1 MVERRK
7 PGREPPE
14 PPADAVPGALRKRVI
29 EQTPA
34 VFITLVSVLI
44 GLVLSDL
51 VTEARSRMHLWP
63 LDGLAVRTWGQLLS
77 NGISALAVWVVLAH
91 LSVARRRT
99 PHITETVSGLGP
111 PLILLAA
118 TSFIGR
124 PEIWPW
130 LYGAGVYLAVS
141 ILADTAQVRLT
152 MDQPGGARFAR
163 LAHPLGHLVICYIGS
178 PAYLVAGYLGQHGRL
193 PASIELAFVF
203 APLPTAAALVWM
215 FFRDWRA
222 AVDEV

>member
-1 MVERRK
+1 MGAPRK
-7 PGREPPE
+7 LEQAPDVPAVGGPGE
-14 PPADAVPGALRKRVI
+14 LRARVI

-63 LDGLAVRTWGQLLS
+63 LDGLAIRTWGQLLS
-77 NGISALAVWVVLAH
+77 NGISALSVWVVLAH

-99 PHITETVSGLGP
+99 PHVMETISGLGP
-111 PLILLAA
+111 PLILLTA
-118 TSFIGR
+118 TSFVGR

-130 LYGAGVYLAVS
+130 FYGAAAYLAVS

-152 MDQPGGARFAR
+152 MDQPGGERFAR

-178 PAYLVAGYLGQHGRL
+178 PAYLAAGFLGQRGLL
-193 PASIELAFVF
+193 PAPVELAFVF

-222 AVDEV
+222 AIDEP

>member
-1 MVERRK
+1 MGDQADHR
-7 PGREPPE
+7 PG
-14 PPADAVPGALRKRVI
+14 DLRARVI

-51 VTEARSRMHLWP
+51 VTEARARMHLWP
-63 LDGLAVRTWGQLLS
+63 LDHLALRTWGQLCA
-77 NGISALAVWVVLAH
+77 NGSSALAVWSVLAH
-91 LSVARRRT
+91 LGIARRRM
-99 PHITETVSGLGP
+99 PHMVETVSAFAP

-118 TSFIGR
+118 TSFVGR

-130 LYGAGVYLAVS
+130 FYGAGLYLSVC
-141 ILADTAQVRLT
+141 IVADTVNVRLT

-163 LAHPLGHLVICYIGS
+163 LAHPLGHLIVCYVGA
-178 PAYLVAGYLGQHGRL
+178 PTYFVAAVLDQQGRL
-193 PASIELAFVF
+193 SNLLEMALAWT
-203 APLPTAAALVWM
+203 PLPAALLVSWM

-222 AVDEV
+222 AVEDA